1 MRTSLI
7 NYLKT
12 QAATLKTVTVSEE
25 LPWTKDGEPLY
36 LKNFKKIYVDRENTA
51 QEPLF
56 NTLQGASIVNETTT
70 VTAYLVVDAKNPLS
84 NYDDIVNLMR
94 AARNQVEP
102 QAKLDRIVSVTKT
115 LEGDA
120 QLAEFTFEFRKVNFN

>member
-1 MRTSLI
+1 MRTALI

-12 QAATLKTVTVSEE
+12 QSATLKTVAVTDE

-36 LKNFKKIYVDRENTA
+36 LKNFKRIYVDRENTA

-70 VTAYLVVDAKNPLS
+70 VTAYLVVDAKNPLT
-84 NYDDIVNLMR
+84 NYDAIIDLMR
-94 AARNQVEP
+94 GARNQVAPEE
-102 QAKLDRIVSVTKT
+102 KLDRTVSVTKT

-120 QLAEFTFEFRKVNFN
+120 QLAEFVFEFRKVNFN

>member
-1 MRTSLI
+1 MRDALI
-7 NYLKT
+7 TYLKA
-12 QAATLKTVTVSEE
+12 QSATLKTVAVSEE
-25 LPWTKDGEPLY
+25 LPWSKDGEPLY
-36 LKNFKKIYVDRENTA
+36 LKNFKRIYVDREQTA

-84 NYDDIVNLMR
+84 NYDAIIDLMR
-94 AARNQVEP
+94 GARNQVEP
-102 QAKLDRIVSVTKT
+102 QAKLDRLVNVTKT

-120 QLAEFTFEFRKVNFN
+120 QLAEFVFEFRKVNFN

>member
-1 MRTSLI
+1 MRTALI

-12 QAATLKTVTVSEE
+12 QSAVLNTVSVSDE
-25 LPWTKDGEPLY
+25 LPWSKDGEPLY
-36 LKNFKKIYVDRENTA
+36 QKNFKRIYVDRENTA

-56 NTLQGASIVNETTT
+56 NTLQGDTIVNETTT

-84 NYDDIVNLMR
+84 NYNEIVDLMR
-94 AARNQVEP
+94 GARNQVEP
-102 QAKLDRIVSVTKT
+102 QAKLDRIINVNLT

-120 QLAEFTFEFRKVNFN
+120 QLAEFTFEFTKVKFN